1 MKIAAINDRLT
12 LIVGDATAVD
22 VETASA
28 GRFSSDIQA
37 VYGVWSE
44 FKEWAA
50 SADLTG
56 GAGFSPA
63 DLGSPTPAPRQI
75 FAIGLN
81 YAPHAA
87 ESGFA
92 VPEAPVVFTKF
103 ASCITGPYGTVAI
116 PAGGHTDWEAELV
129 VVIGTGG
136 HNIAEADA
144 WSHVAG
150 LTLGQDLSERITQAA
165 GPAPQFGLGKSFPNY
180 GPTGPVL
187 VTADSLDNRNAIQL
201 GCSVNGVEM
210 QNGNTDTLIFS
221 IESLISRLS
230 AIVTFYPGDII
241 FTGTPAGVGLGRSP
255 QVFLN
260 PGDVL
265 TTWATGIG
273 EMRHEIVAA

>member
-1 MKIAAINDRLT
+1 
-12 LIVGDATAVD
+12 
-22 VETASA
+22 
-28 GRFSSDIQA
+28 
-37 VYGVWSE
+37 
-44 FKEWAA
+44 
-50 SADLTG
+50 
-56 GAGFSPA
+56 
-63 DLGSPTPAPRQI
+63 
-75 FAIGLN
+75 
-81 YAPHAA
+81 
-87 ESGFA
+87 
-92 VPEAPVVFTKF
+92 
-103 ASCITGPYGTVAI
+103 
-116 PAGGHTDWEAELV
+116 
-129 VVIGTGG
+129 
-136 HNIAEADA
+136 
-144 WSHVAG
+144 
-150 LTLGQDLSERITQAA
+150 
-165 GPAPQFGLGKSFPNY
+165 
-180 GPTGPVL
+180 VL